1 MDILLQLIVAVYY
14 GKPDKV
20 VDSPQSPKAR
30 ATVIMRIL
38 LMVKLSIQLSAIGK
52 ILTFIS
58 LIGVLIFDRVS

>member
-38 LMVKLSIQLSAIGK
+38 LMVKLSIQLSAIEW
-52 ILTFIS
+52 
-58 LIGVLIFDRVS
+58 